1 MRKYPKIVFWFV
13 ASSLSLLLAMT
24 WFTGYQ
30 SDRLL
35 SQWLVQASQ
44 TPGIAT
50 SWFDQEK
57 NLFTRKA
64 ELHLMIAEPEQLLVA
79 SPALSGDNQL
89 RRGLQELGPIE
100 LYIELQQQIFPGFT
114 TGSAHINMQRGMFAD
129 LPNMPNIPHQLHW
142 QVNGLTGNMLA
153 RLDMAQWNWLRDD
166 LTWLVAP
173 LSAEVEIPDP
183 KQLRLSCLWQGLQWR
198 NERTAARGKLG
209 QLSFSAQLTENDSLW
224 LIPSAELMLD
234 QLDLRQPERQLQL
247 SQWHWQTGVRE
258 NRDGLLSVVDV
269 SSHSNIHHLSYRSQ
283 QNDYQLSDLTAGLAL
298 GGVNRQGVEALLMN
312 SGLDATNLAKWKTGL
327 NLITRAGVQFKL
339 DPFDLK
345 LNREPFRMHGQLT
358 TRPFDVAQVHG
369 VESMRSLLQGEL
381 SVEAT
386 PALTQQFA
394 PVAEV
399 LPDLLSDGYLES
411 ESAGRISTKL
421 RMVNGK
427 LSANGIAVPY

>member
-1 MRKYPKIVFWFV
+1 MRKYQKIVFWFV

-57 NLFTRKA
+57 NLFSRKA
-64 ELHLMIAEPEQLLVA
+64 ELHLMIAEPAQLLVVT
-79 SPALSGDNQL
+79 PALSGDNQL

-129 LPNMPNIPHQLHW
+129 LPNTPNIPHQLHW
-142 QVNGLTGNMLA
+142 QVNGLTGNILA

-183 KQLRLSCLWQGLQWR
+183 KQLHLSCLWQGLQWR
-198 NERTAARGKLG
+198 NERTAVRGNLG
-209 QLSFSAQLTENDSLW
+209 KLSFSAQLTENESLW
-224 LIPSAELMLD
+224 LIPSADLMLD

-269 SSHSNIHHLSYRSQ
+269 NSHSNIHHLSYRSQ

-298 GGVNRQGVEALLMN
+298 GGVNRQGFEALLMN

-358 TRPFDVAQVHG
+358 TRPFDMAQVHG
-369 VESMRSLLQGEL
+369 VESMRSLLQGDL